1 MYNLSM
7 TIHNLITLDGET
19 ATLLS
24 PPNTHSGTDITIQ
37 NVNASGYI
45 YIGSDSVNSDSYG
58 YRILPNH
65 AISFELDGRDSLYA
79 MSSAPD
85 MDVAVIMVS
94 LESGE

>member
-1 MYNLSM
+1 M

-65 AISFELDGRDSLYA
+65 AISFELDGQDEIYA
-79 MSSAPD
+79 YCATTTTLN
-85 MDVAVIMVS
+85 VIKVN
-94 LESGE
+94 LERSK

>member
-1 MYNLSM
+1 M
-7 TIHNLITLDGET
+7 TIHNLFTLNSET

-45 YIGSDSVNSDSYG
+45 YIGSETIDSACYG
-58 YRILPNH
+58 YRFLPNH

>member
-1 MYNLSM
+1 M
-7 TIHNLITLDGET
+7 TIHNLTTLSDSIP
-19 ATLLS
+19 TLLS

-45 YIGSDSVNSDSYG
+45 YIGTNDVSDTSYG
-58 YRILPNH
+58 YRIMPNH

-79 MSSAPD
+79 VSSVNE
-85 MDVAVIMVS
+85 MNVAVIMVA